1 MRSSLRWSS
10 TLGASAAANAEVSNS
25 SRNNRRRIAAYSV
38 RPDVFG
44 SNLSFLNWKATN
56 LVPVLGNRKSSAPF
70 CRSIRLHGDVFKIPP
85 ELMAS
90 IGPLSHL
97 PALYTSYLHAGVRLE
112 VKSPG
117 KPATGRPAGSA
128 APVPRCR
135 STPRWA
141 SVGLLW
147 RNIPISEVTLLGRK
161 GCAQAAWVLTQCELT
176 PAFCSAAPAA
186 LSGKWILSTIF
197 AIY

>member
-10 TLGASAAANAEVSNS
+10 TLGASAAANGVVSNS

-56 LVPVLGNRKSSAPF
+56 LVPVLGNRKSSSPF
-70 CRSIRLHGDVFKIPP
+70 CRSIRLHGDVFKILP

-90 IGPLSHL
+90 IGPLLHMA
-97 PALYTSYLHAGVRLE
+97 ALSTSCLHAGVTLE

-117 KPATGRPAGSA
+117 KPAPAGP
-128 APVPRCR
+128 PVHLRRCQGADQALDER
-135 STPRWA
+135 VSICYGETHPFQ
-141 SVGLLW
+141 
-147 RNIPISEVTLLGRK
+147 TLFHRTFLN
-161 GCAQAAWVLTQCELT
+161 CLT
-176 PAFCSAAPAA
+176 A
-186 LSGKWILSTIF
+186 IF
-197 AIY
+197 

>member
-1 MRSSLRWSS
+1 MRSSLRWTS
-10 TLGASAAANAEVSNS
+10 TLGASAAASAVISDS

-56 LVPVLGNRKSSAPF
+56 LVPVLGNRESSSPF
-70 CRSIRLHGDVFKIPP
+70 CRSIRLHGDVFKILP

-97 PALYTSYLHAGVRLE
+97 PALSTSYLHAGVTLE

-117 KPATGRPAGSA
+117 KPAPGAGP
-128 APVPRCR
+128 PVQLRR
-135 STPRWA
+135 RHGADHQALDERVSSTNGKNTPRPFPP
-141 SVGLLW
+141 SILELLHGYFL
-147 RNIPISEVTLLGRK
+147 I
-161 GCAQAAWVLTQCELT
+161 
-176 PAFCSAAPAA
+176 
-186 LSGKWILSTIF
+186 
-197 AIY
+197 